1 MALSLNLS
9 SQSLQYQIGGT
20 VPTAQSLVLN
30 FNFFTIIR
38 LLERYDNYKIDYI
51 INTGNYQWLDL
62 SGAYVNGSYILIDNK
77 YLKI

>member
-30 FNFFTIIR
+30 FNFHRILIPSEEYNNF
-38 LLERYDNYKIDYI
+38 KIDYI
-51 INTGNYQWLDL
+51 INSGNRHF
-62 SGAYVNGSYILIDNK
+62 
-77 YLKI
+77 

>member
-30 FNFFTIIR
+30 FGGFLSVQYSSYSNVKLRCIIH
-38 LLERYDNYKIDYI
+38 
-51 INTGNYQWLDL
+51 
-62 SGAYVNGSYILIDNK
+62 SGIEEWAGISSA
-77 YLKI
+77 